1 MKRKDQLEASQ
12 DFEVNKGVVPR
23 SWLVVQEFVRGDPR
37 KDLFSGTPHPF
48 AARIVLTLSAGQRSS
63 DVMALDVCYAFL
75 YAGVD
80 RELYTDVPSE
90 DAMNMCGKYVGRP
103 RPTLWQR

>member
-1 MKRKDQLEASQ
+1 MLYP
-12 DFEVNKGVVPR
+12 EVGLWCR
-23 SWLVVQEFVRGDPR
+23 SSFHGDPR

-48 AARIVLTLSAGQRSS
+48 AARIVLTLSASQRSS
-63 DVMALDVCYAFL
+63 DVMALDVCCAFL

-80 RELYTDVPSE
+80 RELFTDLPSE